1 MDLPGNPIP
10 RVIRRLLFVLAPR
23 HTAPAC
29 RSIER
34 FKREQPELMTFFSRN
49 TRSWRTR
56 LTPVLNARWND
67 LRKRVPAS
75 VSFNWRISWPVRR
88 TRHAGFLPAG
98 AFPPHGCCLPRSRAE
113 QTPSGCFPARER
125 LFSTGTIARRRGALD
140 ALEERPLLTRMLKR
154 TAQWR
159 PADAMLR
166 DVAGIS
172 PPTSD
177 SPADCI
183 RRVRQKRNSHSRNMA
198 APTPSYRR

>member
-34 FKREQPELMTFFSRN
+34 FKREQPELMTF
-49 TRSWRTR
+49 
-56 LTPVLNARWND
+56 LLQEYPKLANAPD
-67 LRKRVPAS
+67 PC
-75 VSFNWRISWPVRR
+75 FE
-88 TRHAGFLPAG
+88 
-98 AFPPHGCCLPRSRAE
+98 RAL
-113 QTPSGCFPARER
+113 ER
-125 LFSTGTIARRRGALD
+125 LKEACSCFSLVQLADFMACPQDEARRILAGRRNG
-140 ALEERPLLTRMLKR
+140 
-154 TAQWR
+154 R